1 MKRLLAVALMLTLAR
16 SVAAEPTE
24 ADKDAARILF
34 TEAKELRD
42 AGKVTAALERF
53 KRAHDLAAT
62 PITTVELARTH
73 SMLGHLV
80 EARRLYRSVEAL
92 EKKPGE
98 SAKSIAA
105 RDEAKQLAADLDA
118 KIPTLIVEVSG
129 DDYAPSEVTVDG
141 VTVAVDVPI
150 AVDPGKHLVAAR
162 SHKQEVV
169 VAEGEHDRRVTIA
182 AFKPIPGPTPPIVRP
197 IAPMRPAEASTWPG
211 TLRWVG
217 GVTAGVGVVVGATAG
232 VLALS
237 TASGVKDSCG
247 GGVCPPSS
255 HDDLD
260 ATRRWATVSTI
271 GFGVAAVGATLLVI
285 GLTSSP
291 GPSKKDVAA
300 PSVVPYASLGGF
312 GFTGR
317 F

>member
-1 MKRLLAVALMLTLAR
+1 MRRLLAALLIVTLAR

-34 TEAKELRD
+34 TEAKELRE

-73 SMLGHLV
+73 AMLGHLV
-80 EARRLYRSVEAL
+80 EARRLYLTVDSL
-92 EKKPGE
+92 DKKPGE
-98 SAKSIAA
+98 SAKSLAA
-105 RDEAKQLAADLDA
+105 RDEAKELAAALAA
-118 KIPTLIVEVSG
+118 KIPTIVVEVSG
-129 DDYAPSEVTVDG
+129 DDYDPSEVTIDG
-141 VTVAVDVPI
+141 ATVQLGAPI
-150 AVDPGKHLVAAR
+150 PVDPGKHLVAVR

-169 VAEGEHDRRVTIA
+169 VVEGGGERRVVLSA
-182 AFKPIPGPTPPIVRP
+182 VKPLPPPPPPKKTP
-197 IAPMRPAEASTWPG
+197 IAPLRPVERSAWPG

-237 TASGVKDSCG
+237 SASGVKDSCA

-271 GFGVAAVGATLLVI
+271 GFGAAAVGATLLII
-285 GLTSSP
+285 GLTSKDE
-291 GPSKKDVAA
+291 PSKKDVAA